1 LVMVSVCGAVAV
13 FTALAVKESEV
24 GDTLKSAG
32 AVPVRATDCG
42 LVESPSTMV
51 RVADSEVVDGSK
63 VTLIVQPAVGM
74 VGPQVVAL
82 TAKSVPAGLA
92 FVMVALAKGI
102 AALVLLVR
110 VTVCAAVGV
119 PMAVAVKESERGE
132 TTRVGSRVSE
142 AAKPSAVLVELNV
155 VSNAPVVAGRFV
167 DKVCP
172 LTYTVGGVAPRA
184 RLWI

>member
-13 FTALAVKESEV
+13 FTALAVKGSEV

-32 AVPVRATDCG
+32 AVPARATDCG

-92 FVMVALAKGI
+92 FVMVALAKGMG
-102 AALVLLVR
+102 VPGVR
-110 VTVCAAVGV
+110 VETAEALCQELEHAL
-119 PMAVAVKESERGE
+119 KEPGPKLIEM
-132 TTRVGSRVSE
+132 V
-142 AAKPSAVLVELNV
+142 
-155 VSNAPVVAGRFV
+155 
-167 DKVCP
+167 
-172 LTYTVGGVAPRA
+172 
-184 RLWI
+184 I